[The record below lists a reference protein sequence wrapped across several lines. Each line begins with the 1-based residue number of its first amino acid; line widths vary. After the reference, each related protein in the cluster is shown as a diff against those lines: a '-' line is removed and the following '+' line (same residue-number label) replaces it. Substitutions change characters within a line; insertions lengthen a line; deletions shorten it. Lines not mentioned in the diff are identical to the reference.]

1 MFLYESISTLGE
13 APTSS
18 STAEAIGAY
27 VASLR
32 DTVVASKAA
41 AINAYNGLKTVR
53 ADLDLPFMSGP
64 VGEGGGDGN
73 GWSPDLEQQAVDIT
87 AMANLLIAA
96 ADDVLNQK
104 RRLFWDDKLQNF
116 AIEGFATDTLRLQ
129 TDANGVP
136 VLVDASGNPQHVT
149 GQVGVAPVI
158 VFGVVA
164 LALVQ
169 ALILYLLIDQALK
182 TVQVIAEQ
190 KTQKTLADAVKKHA
204 DLVATGK
211 ATAEDAAKLN
221 KSMYD
226 GATSLQKEQT
236 SSQAAK
242 KGFESD
248 TLKTLGYIALGLG
261 ILYAIVKLVPTPAQR
276 GMLLP
281 SPVKSN
287 PRKKS
292 FSERAVLQDMAKT
305 LMVPASELSIDD
317 GGRGLSSFGEGTFY
331 YVEYADRG
339 YVVAPD
345 DDAAHRLAIAVVTQ
359 DLEQEPEIF
368 NQTFL
373 ESYIDEDR
381 LRRELQSDVEES
393 NRDHAREMSERELVA
408 EANRQG
414 IDVEENE
421 DGDPADVDKVV
432 DDVAEA
438 MTADQL
444 RNPLE
449 YLEEIYGDEATKR
462 AIEIA
467 GIDVR
472 EAAEAAV
479 RDDGEGH
486 FLSHYDGEMRE
497 TAGGRPYWRT
507 D

>member
-1 MFLYESISTLGE
+1 MFVYQDIGTLG
-13 APTSS
+13 APPTPD
-18 STAEAIGAY
+18 STADAIGAY
-27 VASLR
+27 VAGLR

-41 AINAYNGLKTVR
+41 AISAYNGLKKVR

-96 ADDVLNQK
+96 ADDVLAQK
-104 RRLFWDDKLQNF
+104 RRLFWDDQMKNF

-136 VLVDASGNPQHVT
+136 VLVDAAGSPQHVT
-149 GQVGVAPVI
+149 GQVGVAPII

-164 LALVQ
+164 LAVVQ

-190 KTQKTLADAVKKHA
+190 KTQKTLAEAVKKHA

-261 ILYAIVKLVPTPAQR
+261 ILYAIVKFI
-276 GMLLP
+276 P
-281 SPVKSN
+281 SPSSRARAPALPATN

-305 LMVPASELSIDD
+305 LMVPASALSIDD

-331 YVEYADRG
+331 YVENAGRG

-368 NQTFL
+368 NQSFL

-393 NRDHAREMSERELVA
+393 NRDYAREMSERELVA

-421 DGDPADVDKVV
+421 DGEPADVDKVV

-438 MTADQL
+438 MTNDQL